1 MPKIQWR
8 MNQLYLSKFVWIMLV
23 AVTLPAMNLCAQ
35 TPYRLT
41 LDEVVALAQSDAPD
55 ALLASTRWKRDYW
68 TFKSFQAD
76 FRPNILLNAS
86 TLPLFNRSIEPITL
100 STGEEA
106 YVARAYMD
114 NQVNLSLQQD
124 VALTGGTV
132 YFGSGL
138 GRLDVFETKDVNAS
152 RSYLSNPLN
161 LGFVQPLFQF
171 NAMKWRRRIEPV
183 AFKESEKSYS
193 EQMEAVA
200 SRAAALFFNLLTSQL
215 DAIAAQQDKN
225 NADTLLVL
233 SRGRFEVGKIAE
245 TDLLQV
251 ELNALDAET
260 RLAEAQLNMQTNSEQ
275 LRDFLDLQG
284 DIKFELV
291 PPYDLPAV
299 MIDPEQ
305 ALAYAS
311 QNRSAMVAYDRR
323 LLEANREVERA
334 KGDAGITAQLE
345 GRFGLT
351 QTGPELNQVY
361 NELIDQEVVSF
372 GISVP
377 IADWGKSKARR
388 EVAMSNLELEQRQI
402 DQEREN
408 FKRTV
413 VLKAQQ
419 FDLVRRNTEIAE
431 RYLESA
437 RKRYEITYQRYLIGK
452 ISVTDLNLALADQE
466 SARRGYLQ
474 AVRDFWMA
482 LYEIRGLTL
491 YDFTKDQSLMLIPPV
506 GE

>member
-1 MPKIQWR
+1 MPENQRR
-8 MNQLYLSKFVWIMLV
+8 MNQLYLLKFIWIMLV
-23 AVTLPAMNLCAQ
+23 AGTLATMNLHAQ
-35 TPYRLT
+35 SPYRLT

-68 TFKSFQAD
+68 TFRSFQAD
-76 FRPNILLNAS
+76 FRPNISLIAGN
-86 TLPLFNRSIEPITL
+86 LPFFNRSIEPITL
-100 STGEEA
+100 STGGQA
-106 YVARAYMD
+106 YVARSYM
-114 NQVNLSLQQD
+114 NNEVNVAMEQVI
-124 VALTGGTV
+124 APTGGRV
-132 YFGSGL
+132 FLSSGL
-138 GRLDVFETKDVNAS
+138 GRLDVFETQSVDPS
-152 RSYLSNPLN
+152 RTYLSKPIDF
-161 LGFVQPLFQF
+161 GFDQPLFQF
-171 NAMKWRRRIEPV
+171 NEMKWRKKIEPV
-183 AFKESEKSYS
+183 AFRESEKIYS

-200 SRAAALFFNLLTSQL
+200 SRAADLFFNLMTSQL
-215 DAIAAQQDKN
+215 DAFAAQQDKA

-251 ELNALDAET
+251 ELNAMEAET
-260 RLAEAQLNMQTNSEQ
+260 RLAEAQLNMQTNTEQ

-284 DIKFELV
+284 DIQFDLI
-291 PPYDLPAV
+291 PPYELPAV
-299 MIDPEQ
+299 LIDPDQ
-305 ALAYAS
+305 ALAYAT

-334 KGDAGITAQLE
+334 KRDAGITARFV
-345 GRFGLT
+345 GSFGLT
-351 QTGPELNQVY
+351 QTGEDLNQVY
-361 NELIDQEVVSF
+361 NELIDGERFTFAV
-372 GISVP
+372 SVP
-377 IADWGKSKARR
+377 IADWGKSRARR

-402 DQEREN
+402 DQEKEN

-413 VLKAQQ
+413 VLRAQQ
-419 FDLVRRNTEIAE
+419 FDLVRRNAEIAE

-466 SARRGYLQ
+466 NARRGYLQ

-482 LYEIRGLTL
+482 LYELRGLTL
-491 YDFTKDQSLMLIPPV
+491 YDFTKQESLILVPPV